1 LLPPE
6 LYESEVYEAA
16 LTLLPRRSWK
26 MLRLRIRVCRDSCV
40 EMLGIANTGFI
51 GSEPEIMLPHQV
63 LERIVES
70 PRLESVE
77 RVLADGSRTVLRRT
91 LEYLDISAVEE
102 DRIVGPVKAK
112 AYMSRGGSA
121 LLNDKLL
128 DELGKRISRS
138 H

>member
-1 LLPPE
+1 
-6 LYESEVYEAA
+6 
-16 LTLLPRRSWK
+16 

-40 EMLGIANTGFI
+40 ETLAIANTGFI

-91 LEYLDISAVEE
+91 LEYLDVSAVEE
-102 DRIVGPVKAK
+102 DRTVGPVKAK
-112 AYMSRGGSA
+112 SVCVARRPCA
-121 LLNDKLL
+121 AQ
-128 DELGKRISRS
+128 R
-138 H
+138 

>member
-1 LLPPE
+1 
-6 LYESEVYEAA
+6 
-16 LTLLPRRSWK
+16 
-26 MLRLRIRVCRDSCV
+26 MLRLRVRVCRDSCV
-40 EMLGIANTGFI
+40 EMLAIANTGFI

-91 LEYLDISAVEE
+91 LEYLDVSAVEE
-102 DRIVGPVKAK
+102 DRTVGPVKAK
-112 AYMSRGGSA
+112 AYVSRGGPA

-128 DELGKRISRS
+128 DELGIVILSPGRGLWCFSDELGKRVRRS